1 MDKFKNN
8 KIFIIAIIIIF
19 VLGVIAVIY
28 QKIKDKNNSFINYEL
43 ENSIYQDNKN
53 NQIENFQENNIKDNS
68 NNFVNN
74 IETSEICIHIIG
86 EVNNQGIV
94 ILNDGDRIIDAIE
107 KAGGV
112 TQYADLEKVN
122 LAFKL
127 SDGQKVC
134 IPNIN
139 DKNEEFAF
147 VYDSSGENVITDN
160 KDVDNNKN
168 SKVNINTA
176 TQTELETLTGIG
188 PSIAARII
196 QYRKENGKF
205 ESIEELKNVTGIGDS
220 KFEDIRNEVVVK

>member
-1 MDKFKNN
+1 MS
-8 KIFIIAIIIIF
+8 
-19 VLGVIAVIY
+19 L
-28 QKIKDKNNSFINYEL
+28 
-43 ENSIYQDNKN
+43 
-53 NQIENFQENNIKDNS
+53 
-68 NNFVNN
+68 
-74 IETSEICIHIIG
+74 
-86 EVNNQGIV
+86 
-94 ILNDGDRIIDAIE
+94 
-107 KAGGV
+107 
-112 TQYADLEKVN
+112 
-122 LAFKL
+122 
-127 SDGQKVC
+127 C

-205 ESIEELKNVTGIGDS
+205 ESIEELKNVSGIGDS

>member
-1 MDKFKNN
+1 MEKFKNN
-8 KIFIIAIIIIF
+8 KIFIIVIIVIF
-19 VLGVIAVIY
+19 ILGVIAVIF
-28 QKIKDKNNSFINYEL
+28 QKVKDENNSFINYEL
-43 ENSIYQDNKN
+43 ENSIYQDNN
-53 NQIENFQENNIKDNS
+53 NSVLENSQENNAKDNS
-68 NNFVNN
+68 NNLVDNAD
-74 IETSEICIHIIG
+74 TSEICIHIIG
-86 EVNNQGIV
+86 EVHNQGIV

-188 PSIAARII
+188 PSIAAKII

-205 ESIEELKNVTGIGDS
+205 NSIDELKNISGIGDS
-220 KFEDIRNEVVVK
+220 KFDDIRNEVVVK

>member
-1 MDKFKNN
+1 MEKFKNN
-8 KIFIIAIIIIF
+8 KIFIIAIIVIF
-19 VLGVIAVIY
+19 ILGVIAIIY
-28 QKIKDKNNSFINYEL
+28 QKVKDENNSFINYEL
-43 ENSIYQDNKN
+43 ENSIYQDNNN
-53 NQIENFQENNIKDNS
+53 NQIENSQENNAKDNS
-68 NNFVNN
+68 NNFVDNT
-74 IETSEICIHIIG
+74 ETSEICIHIIG
-86 EVNNQGIV
+86 EVKIQGIV

-107 KAGGV
+107 KAGGA
-112 TQYADLEKVN
+112 TEYADLEKVN

-139 DKNEEFAF
+139 DKNEEFVF

-188 PSIAARII
+188 PSIAAKII

-205 ESIEELKNVTGIGDS
+205 NSIDELKNVSGIGDS
-220 KFEDIRNEVVVK
+220 KFDDIRNEVVVK